1 MATPPEML
9 SPRQRPTRWRV
20 IVWLV
25 SPCHYPPSTRL
36 YFILVACA
44 SARQRPTRW
53 RVIVWLVSLYHYPPS
68 TRLYFNLAACASA
81 RQRPV
86 LGIALS
92 PVSFA
97 VHLSHLALRSSGISL
112 SYAERLRLSR

>member
-1 MATPPEML
+1 MS

-36 YFILVACA
+36 YFILVAC
-44 SARQRPTRW
+44 
-53 RVIVWLVSLYHYPPS
+53 V
-68 TRLYFNLAACASA
+68 SA

-97 VHLSHLALRSSGISL
+97 VHLRKGSGRYHLALRSSGISL

>member
-1 MATPPEML
+1 ML

-97 VHLSHLALRSSGISL
+97 VRPGKGGGRYHLALRSSGISL
-112 SYAERLRLSR
+112 SYASAFA

>member
-1 MATPPEML
+1 MS

-36 YFILVACA
+36 YFILAACA

-53 RVIVWLVSLYHYPPS
+53 RVIVWLVSPCHYPPS
-68 TRLYFNLAACASA
+68 TRLYFNFAACASA

-97 VHLSHLALRSSGISL
+97 VRLRKGCGRHYLALRSSGISL